1 MTFQGKRENERCF
14 RVGEI
19 NSLQQNVA
27 YYLRSVSGIGN
38 TIGGRQ
44 SGRIFSRKFLEGK
57 EGGRR
62 TFSLKDNPKIILQ
75 WSVYYVTAIRPNSF
89 SKRQRAT
96 SGRVSFKVATYAA
109 MYFHFSGSQEN
120 SCLGFRALLEGGEI
134 NSLFFFFFFFL
145 SNLVDREKKQ
155 REERDN
161 REKIVAGIESNILNI
176 SRDRTRFG
184 ETRE

>member
-1 MTFQGKRENERCF
+1 MLLTISALF
-14 RVGEI
+14 
-19 NSLQQNVA
+19 
-27 YYLRSVSGIGN
+27 SGIGN

-62 TFSLKDNPKIILQ
+62 TFSLKDNPKIIPQ

-134 NSLFFFFFFFL
+134 NSLFFLFFPISL
-145 SNLVDREKKQ
+145 TVKKKQ

-161 REKIVAGIESNILNI
+161 REKIAAGIESNILNI
-176 SRDRTRFG
+176 SGDRTRFG

>member
-62 TFSLKDNPKIILQ
+62 TFSLKDNPKIIPQ

-120 SCLGFRALLEGGEI
+120 SCLFSKEGKLI
-134 NSLFFFFFFFL
+134 PFFFSSFFFSPISL
-145 SNLVDREKKQ
+145 TVKK
-155 REERDN
+155 N
-161 REKIVAGIESNILNI
+161 REKRE
-176 SRDRTRFG
+176 RTVR
-184 ETRE
+184 RSWQV

>member
-1 MTFQGKRENERCF
+1 MLLTISALFQGLEIRLVDASQGESFRENFWR
-14 RVGEI
+14 
-19 NSLQQNVA
+19 
-27 YYLRSVSGIGN
+27 
-38 TIGGRQ
+38 
-44 SGRIFSRKFLEGK
+44 
-57 EGGRR
+57 GRR
-62 TFSLKDNPKIILQ
+62 EEGTFSLKDNPKIIPQ

-161 REKIVAGIESNILNI
+161 REKIVAGIES
-176 SRDRTRFG
+176 
-184 ETRE
+184 

>member
-62 TFSLKDNPKIILQ
+62 TFSLKDNPKIIPQ

-134 NSLFFFFFFFL
+134 NSLFFLFFPISL
-145 SNLVDREKKQ
+145 TVKKKQ

-161 REKIVAGIESNILNI
+161 REKIAAGIESNILNI
-176 SRDRTRFG
+176 SGDRTRFG